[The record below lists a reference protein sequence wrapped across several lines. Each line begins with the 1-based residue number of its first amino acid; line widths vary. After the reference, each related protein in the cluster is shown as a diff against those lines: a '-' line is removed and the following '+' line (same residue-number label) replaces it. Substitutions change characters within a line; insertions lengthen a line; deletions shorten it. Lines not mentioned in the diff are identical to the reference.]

1 MKAIKTYILAG
12 AAALALS
19 SCDDFLNTLPKDA
32 MSPPTTWKTSD
43 DAEKFLVGC
52 YDGWEGGAA
61 LLYWDAGSDF
71 GYNNFPWEG
80 FTNIGNGSLSPSSP
94 GWSFYDYTIIGRC
107 NTFLENVDKCAF
119 SSEAFKKNLVAQVK
133 AIRAYNYFRMG
144 FLYGGVPIVRPFTSA
159 KEAQVPRNTEQEVKD
174 LVFKDLEEAIADISD
189 KPASR
194 GFIAKGAALAMKM
207 RAALY
212 WADYQKAKD
221 AAQAIIDLGQYE
233 LDKDY
238 TNLFKLD
245 GRDSKEI
252 ILAVQYKTGTHS
264 LGTIGQLYNNGD
276 GGWSSVVPT
285 QKCVDNYEMSN
296 GMAIDEAGSGYDAT
310 HPFHA
315 RDPRMAMTIL
325 FPGADWNKKVYNT
338 LDEDWDGG
346 KNPNYPSNAANSSK
360 TALTWRKYLDPMN
373 QYADVWDTECCPIV
387 FRYAD
392 VLLTWAEA
400 ENELNGPSA
409 DVYSKINMVRKRVG
423 MPDVDQSKYN
433 SKEKLR
439 ELIRRERGSEFAGE
453 GLRRADILRW
463 TTTNGKMV
471 AETVLNGTLT
481 RITGTV
487 DTTVVDPTRRAIVN
501 GTSAVEERTFHTYNR
516 YLPIPQKNISDNPKL
531 EQNPGYAK

>member
-1 MKAIKTYILAG
+1 M
-12 AAALALS
+12 
-19 SCDDFLNTLPKDA
+19 
-32 MSPPTTWKTSD
+32 
-43 DAEKFLVGC
+43 
-52 YDGWEGGAA
+52 
-61 LLYWDAGSDF
+61 
-71 GYNNFPWEG
+71 NF
-80 FTNIGNGSLSPSSP
+80 
-94 GWSFYDYTIIGRC
+94 
-107 NTFLENVDKCAF
+107 
-119 SSEAFKKNLVAQVK
+119 
-133 AIRAYNYFRMG
+133 AYNKNKILNLG
-144 FLYGGVPIVRPFTSA
+144 EG
-159 KEAQVPRNTEQEVKD
+159 TEYIEKGNRRTALGQQYNSYYMYKATGK
-174 LVFKDLEEAIADISD
+174 FFNSQEEADAFTAKYGNPFGRKFMAGDI
-189 KPASR
+189 
-194 GFIAKGAALAMKM
+194 I
-207 RAALY
+207 
-212 WADYQKAKD
+212 
-221 AAQAIIDLGQYE
+221 YE
-233 LDKDY
+233 D
-238 TNLFKLD
+238 T
-245 GRDSKEI
+245 
-252 ILAVQYKTGTHS
+252 
-264 LGTIGQLYNNGD
+264 NGD

-338 LDEDWDGG
+338 LDEDWNGG

-360 TALTWRKYLDPMN
+360 TALTWRKYLDPMS